1 MKKQGFTL
9 VELMIAL
16 SLSAVLLAGIFFSF
30 GQGIR
35 NWRIIVKSASNLQI
49 ENLIAERIT
58 SDIRAA
64 SEISAGSSSEEV
76 VLKNEIETIGY
87 KLVDRKVRRKKGTS
101 ISYLT
106 SEDEVRKLFFAY
118 PAAGVVEVKLD
129 DFAWKAA
136 VR

>member
-1 MKKQGFTL
+1 MKSRGFTL
-9 VELMIAL
+9 VELVIAL

-35 NWRIIVKSASNLQI
+35 NWRIIARSASNMQI
-49 ENLIAERIT
+49 KNLVAERIT

-64 SEISAGSSSEEV
+64 REVSAGSSSEEV
-76 VLKNEIETIGY
+76 VLKNETETIGY
-87 KLVDRKVRRKKGTS
+87 KLVDRKVRRRKGAS
-101 ISYLT
+101 GAYLT